1 MGQKV
6 NPRSFRLLNGNVR
19 TWSSNW
25 FRKRR
30 TDYVKA
36 LIGDLKVQNYFRDKS
51 SDYSVCGVSLERG
64 QNGILKVVLN
74 TGKVSVVI
82 GKNGD
87 RIKEIE
93 SDLKKCAGI
102 KTDKFPFSVREC
114 RRVYSSANFVA
125 GIIVDKLQARQSF
138 KRAVKSAMEQV
149 MKSGAVGVRVSVAGR
164 VNGAEIARTEK
175 FKNGV
180 IPLHTLRAEVD
191 YACKKALTTYG
202 VLGVKVWIC
211 NKM

>member
-6 NPRSFRLLNGNVR
+6 NPISFRLLNGNLR

-25 FRKRR
+25 FRKRKS
-30 TDYVKA
+30 DYVQA

-51 SDYSVCGVSLERG
+51 SDYSVCDVLLERG
-64 QNGILKVVLN
+64 QSGVCKVVLN

-93 SDLKKCAGI
+93 NDLKKCVG
-102 KTDKFPFSVREC
+102 DDVNKFSFSVKEC
-114 RRVYSSANFVA
+114 KRVYSSAGFVA
-125 GIIVDKLQARQSF
+125 GVIVDKLQARQSF

-149 MKSGAVGVRVSVAGR
+149 MKSGAVGVKISVAGR
-164 VNGAEIARTEK
+164 LNGAEIARTEK
-175 FKNGV
+175 FKNGI
-180 IPLHTLRAEVD
+180 IPLHTLRAQVD